1 MLLDGLT
8 DEREAVLVA
17 KRMLDALRAPVDL
30 GGHVVTVR
38 ASIGVATARGPGG
51 DLLRDA
57 DLAMYQAKSQGR
69 DRVVSF
75 DEDMHAAMV
84 ASVAT
89 RARAAAG
96 AGGGRAV
103 ARVPADRG
111 PGDRRVHRRGGARA
125 LAGPLPPLEFIP
137 LAEETGLIVPL
148 GAWVLEEACR
158 TAASWPGD
166 LAVTVNVSSVQLRS
180 AEFVAT
186 VAGALERGG
195 LPATG

>member
-17 KRMLDALRAPVDL
+17 KRMLDALRTPADL

-84 ASVAT
+84 ASVGAE
-89 RARAAAG
+89 ARAGPGVGGGGLRLRYQPVVDQGAG
-96 AGGGRAV
+96 A
-103 ARVPADRG
+103 
-111 PGDRRVHRRGGARA
+111 
-125 LAGPLPPLEFIP
+125 I
-137 LAEETGLIVPL
+137 T
-148 GAWVLEEACR
+148 
-158 TAASWPGD
+158 
-166 LAVTVNVSSVQLRS
+166 
-180 AEFVAT
+180 
-186 VAGALERGG
+186 ALEALSLAAPSADVCRRASSSRWPRRPG
-195 LPATG
+195 